1 MTINTIPGT
10 YSLMH
15 TIGWCEAGY
24 GSTSVNPDPS
34 GFGHVAVRL
43 DAVYFQFWQE
53 RNTLDRYWYLL
64 CAVKNQIEATYK
76 ILHKDKTEHART
88 ISCVKLS
95 INDHTVGLVH
105 KNQIVRTRLMY
116 HAACKVEFRPFKRLY
131 SQLTFFSFL

>member
-1 MTINTIPGT
+1 
-10 YSLMH
+10 MH

-76 ILHKDKTEHART
+76 SYLKLRIVSNIYFGILGGRGAQVVQTLGVSHVDRCAAVGDPTLDKCPSTTRYMVLFLE
-88 ISCVKLS
+88 VK
-95 INDHTVGLVH
+95 
-105 KNQIVRTRLMY
+105 
-116 HAACKVEFRPFKRLY
+116 
-131 SQLTFFSFL
+131 